1 MCLELQIIF
10 LQKCYYHNVEVLPKL
25 KNMLQKKSIV
35 TLTIVPLD
43 K

>member
-25 KNMLQKKSIV
+25 KNMLQKKKHCSTYNCSIR
-35 TLTIVPLD
+35 
-43 K
+43 